1 MTKKELKNMGYKVF
15 RAGYCELQ
23 TVLNHADNVVK
34 IGSGAGVYGW
44 NWSAY
49 IVPTTSGGHVIVCTG
64 YRDLCGDRVD
74 GIAQFEENARTIYNA
89 GEGWQI
95 TAEKQRKNALALG
108 DYIASKIK
116 K

>member
-1 MTKKELKNMGYKVF
+1 MPP
-15 RAGYCELQ
+15 GYCEVQ
-23 TVLNHADNVVK
+23 TVLAHSDNVVK
-34 IGSGAGVYGW
+34 VGSGAGVYGW

-49 IVPTTSGGHVIVCTG
+49 VVPTSEGGHVIVCTG
-64 YRDLCGDRVD
+64 YRDLCGERVD
-74 GIAQFEENARTIYNA
+74 GIEVFEENARAIYNA

-95 TAEKQRKNALALG
+95 TAEKQRKNAMALG